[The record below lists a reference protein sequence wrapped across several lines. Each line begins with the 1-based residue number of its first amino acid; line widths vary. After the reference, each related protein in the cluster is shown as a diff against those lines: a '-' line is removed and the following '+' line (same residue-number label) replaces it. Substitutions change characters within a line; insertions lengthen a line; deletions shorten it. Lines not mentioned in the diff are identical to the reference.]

1 MRRMPRALI
10 VSAVM
15 ASAVSRPALAD
26 ERVKGE
32 VALSAPQCAFL
43 VVQTSH
49 GYSLLELQHYYG
61 VLEGDEV
68 RGLLHSPGAH
78 EVELVGE
85 AALPVS
91 IEDWGL
97 PLRQAARVFYRRCH
111 IAPDAR
117 DEEVAAPAWDQW
129 GAYPSLLNVRRR

>member
-15 ASAVSRPALAD
+15 ASAVIGPALAD

-32 VALSAPQCAFL
+32 VALSAPQCAFF
-43 VVQTSH
+43 VVQTSY

-68 RGLLHSPGAH
+68 RGPLHNPGAH

-91 IEDWGL
+91 IEDCGR

-117 DEEVAAPAWDQW
+117 DEEVAIARP
-129 GAYPSLLNVRRR
+129 R